1 MDDPNALTQTLLAV
15 SAGARALRYAAQAAT
30 AVGPVDLPPNFAYRA
45 LIAPLSRLEGLV
57 GEELP
62 PLPPRPRA
70 RRRPRPRQKKP
81 RVALP
86 PAPIPAQG
94 KGLPDPTDLDGF
106 DERIGVWDPEELSY
120 SPLADP
126 VMEAS
131 SCRAL
136 LLEVVRRAAY
146 DWVLYRQSSKLQNK
160 VLAESAFHWLFV
172 EEPGS
177 SAWSQRRRG
186 EKELTAFLSIC
197 DVIGLDPE
205 RVRARIRQLTER
217 DIMGAGRPAER
228 RKSKQGGEEAL
239 TSDEH
244 SVFDVNID
252 ELPNFD
258 PMFATGG

>member
-1 MDDPNALTQTLLAV
+1 MAATDELTQTLQAV
-15 SAGARALRYAAQAAT
+15 SDGAAALRYAAPAPLAS
-30 AVGPVDLPPNFAYRA
+30 LPPNFVYRA

-62 PLPPRPRA
+62 PPPPRPRA

-81 RVALP
+81 RAAHAAPSP
-86 PAPIPAQG
+86 PPAQG
-94 KGLPDPTDLDGF
+94 RGLPPPTELDGF
-106 DERIGVWDPEELSY
+106 DERVGAWEPEELSY

-136 LLEVVRRAAY
+136 LLEVVRRSAY

-160 VLAESAFHWLFV
+160 LLAESAFHWLFV

-177 SAWSQRRRG
+177 SAWAQRKRG
-186 EKELTAFLSIC
+186 EKELTAFVSIC
-197 DVIGLDPE
+197 EVIGLDPE

-228 RKSKQGGEEAL
+228 RKSKHGGEEAL
-239 TSDEH
+239 SSDEH
-244 SVFDVNID
+244 SVFDVDVDN
-252 ELPNFD
+252 LPSFD
-258 PMFATGG
+258 PMFLMGG